1 VPVFSYKAIDSQG
14 HETTEEI
21 TMPSRKDVIDQLIS
35 RKLSPISVEEQ
46 NPSTGHSSSRR
57 FSRPGR
63 VSKSDVD
70 AFTREL
76 SKLLSAGVP
85 LSRSINILSRE
96 AASEAAK
103 KQWSDI
109 RDSLSDGSTL
119 ADSIARFPQSFS
131 DVYVAM
137 VRAGETGGFLDQ
149 VLNQIADFR
158 AREQRLI
165 GTVKT
170 AMIYP
175 VILAVLGT
183 AILAFLM
190 TYFIPKFVPIF
201 EEFGGSLPFL
211 TLIIVGASDIVKQY
225 GLIILIAVIMTII
238 GLRRALALEEGRR
251 VFERIV
257 LALPVIGRIVANFAL
272 VRFSRMLGTLTGA
285 GVPLVTA
292 LKVSNESIGNQT
304 LSDTVNQAIKKVQNG
319 AALAS
324 SMAVCPKLFP
334 PSVIEMISV
343 SEESGGV
350 DQGLVH
356 IASSYEETLDRELSA
371 LVAMVEPALLFLMAI
386 AVAVIILGMLLPIFS
401 LQELIH

>member
-1 VPVFSYKAIDSQG
+1 VPLFSYKAIDSQG
-14 HETTEEI
+14 HEISEKI
-21 TMPSRKDVIDQLIS
+21 TMPSRKDVIDHLIS
-35 RKLSPISVEEQ
+35 NKFSPISVEEQ
-46 NPSTGHSSSRR
+46 GSSTGHSSSRS

-85 LSRSINILSRE
+85 LSRAINILSRE

-109 RDSLSDGSTL
+109 RDSLADGSTL

-131 DVYVAM
+131 SVYVAM

-158 AREQRLI
+158 SREQRLI

-175 VILAVLGT
+175 IILAVLGT

-201 EEFGGSLPFL
+201 EDFGGSLPFL

-225 GLIILIAVIMTII
+225 GLIILIAVITIII
-238 GLRRALALEEGRR
+238 GLRRLLALEEGKRF
-251 VFERIV
+251 FEQVI
-257 LALPVIGRIVANFAL
+257 LALPVLGRITANFAL

-319 AALAS
+319 ASLAS
-324 SMAVCPKLFP
+324 SMATCPKLFP
-334 PSVIEMISV
+334 PSVIEMISI

-386 AVAVIILGMLLPIFS
+386 VVAVIIIGMLLPIFS